1 MSFIS
6 PPFLNLNV
14 CEISVLQTVTGQN
27 IQFGSILKDTGAS
40 ISLINTETILLPAN
54 KNFLI
59 KTNIICNKDLS
70 TAGMALLMQIQD
82 TSARALQYQ
91 ASAYL
96 GVSEGVYG
104 GSSGAT
110 CLTIDL
116 MCLLFEQ
123 NQDLQIQISFA
134 SLTAGQ
140 TATIEYNSINTYTPN
155 SSITILYT

>member
-59 KTNIICNKDLS
+59 KTNITCNKDS
-70 TAGMALLMQIQD
+70 TGNIVVFMQIQD
-82 TSARALQYQ
+82 TSATALQYQ
-91 ASAYL
+91 AYAYL
-96 GVSEGVYG
+96 GLHEGVG
-104 GSSGAT
+104 GGTTAT
-110 CLTIDL
+110 SCNTIDI

-123 NQDLQIQISFA
+123 NQDLQIQIPFT

-140 TATIEYNSINTYTPN
+140 TATIEYNSNNTYTPN